1 MGDTKLLDY
10 YSNNFT
16 VDQLSSEDILKLMD
30 NYIRVEIAEA
40 FHISREEFDK
50 IRKKKGASNRH
61 VENAI
66 RDIAVLLNYIDTKE
80 KSIGNEV
87 RNGIITILI
96 TSMNQLI
103 PHRDFYLKT
112 ILQIDFS
119 KENIKKLI
127 DIKGIDVQYRL
138 AKMEFLISAL
148 DEVVENLLTHPDITT
163 MLNNQ
168 LETLSIKY
176 ITQDID
182 SSENEITI
190 NIDGEDE
197 TYYVTYSDEKYSVNP
212 KKGNRKYNGAKHNY
226 KLENEEKQKHG
237 MLGEK
242 IALEAEK
249 KRLIKIGLEDLVEEV
264 LLVAQIDEETT
275 FDGLGYDLLSFNEN
289 RERIC
294 IEVKTSYG
302 KKDKPFFISKKELE
316 LIQGIKEE
324 HGCKQ
329 ILIQYLLIDG
339 KNITIKNIYPYDFDT
354 LRLTPILY
362 KVDS

>member
-1 MGDTKLLDY
+1 MEDTKLLDY

-16 VDQLSSEDILKLMD
+16 LNQLSSEDILKLMD
-30 NYIRVEIAEA
+30 NYIRVQIARA
-40 FHISREEFDK
+40 FHISIEEFDK
-50 IRKKKGASNRH
+50 IRKKKGISNIH
-61 VENAI
+61 LENSI
-66 RDIAVLLNYIDTKE
+66 RDITVLLNYLDTEGKHI
-80 KSIGNEV
+80 SNEV
-87 RNGIITILI
+87 RDRLISTLI
-96 TSMNQLI
+96 TATSQYN
-103 PHRDFYLKT
+103 PHRDFCMKSLSK
-112 ILQIDFS
+112 IDFS
-119 KENIKKLI
+119 KEKIKKLLVDKEI
-127 DIKGIDVQYRL
+127 DIQYRSNKL
-138 AKMEFLISAL
+138 DVPISII
-148 DEVVENLLTHPDITT
+148 D
-163 MLNNQ
+163 Q
-168 LETLSIKY
+168 LEKAAL
-176 ITQDID
+176 TQ
-182 SSENEITI
+182 STVPYVQLNKNNSENEITI